1 MFDINSRLLITQ
13 TKLLDD
19 DGVCL
24 GPWAPRFRV
33 ASYELS
39 DEEWTAEIQASFT
52 EVSSE
57 QNVKQRLF
65 VTDNLCQAQLVPHP
79 LHKHPEGK
87 YYNFPKS

>member
-1 MFDINSRLLITQ
+1 MFDINSRLLITE
-13 TKLLDD
+13 TKPLD

-57 QNVKQRLF
+57 QNVTETICDGQFMPGSAR
-65 VTDNLCQAQLVPHP
+65 APSP
-79 LHKHPEGK
+79 G
-87 YYNFPKS
+87 

>member
-1 MFDINSRLLITQ
+1 M
-13 TKLLDD
+13 
-19 DGVCL
+19 VCL

-57 QNVKQRLF
+57 QNI
-65 VTDNLCQAQLVPHP
+65 TDYL
-79 LHKHPEGK
+79 
-87 YYNFPKS
+87 